1 MIQYKREIEPSG
13 LVYKRPPKKNLILSS
28 LNFLKAM
35 AAFLGFAL
43 LPRLLPAENI
53 EPAELFKLS
62 IKELSDLTVDTVY
75 AASKFS
81 QKVTDAPA
89 SVSVVTRDQTQ
100 HFGYRTLS
108 DLVRGVCG
116 FDVTYDREYN
126 YVNVRGFN
134 GFGDYGSRTLL
145 LIDGHRMNEPIYD
158 TTGFGTDGL
167 LDIDLVD
174 RVEFVRGPSSA
185 VYGNNAF
192 FGVINVISRRGR
204 DIHGVETAFVD
215 GSLGTYSGRLTIGD
229 QLSNGFEYLFSAST
243 YSSEGQK
250 KLYYK
255 EFNTPKN
262 NHGIAFDLDSDHYW
276 SSFGKVNYGDFTV
289 QGGYITRKKDTP
301 TASFSPIFNTPD
313 YNVDSRG
320 YIELRYDHTT
330 DSGLGVTGR
339 LHYDVYNYS
348 SSSYYDRISS
358 IANNHDSNQASWW
371 GAELEVSRQLLH
383 NLRLSWGADIHQD
396 DKISIYNYDVSPYV
410 SYFDRES
417 EMMNFGT
424 YIDSEW
430 KITNELA
437 LSSGLSWDHYDCFGD
452 RWDPRLALIWKPL
465 EDSTIKLL
473 YGESFHSPNIYQLTN
488 NTPNLSEG
496 PSLKPETI
504 RSYEAV
510 FEQYFNRHWKA
521 SSSIFRNELGNIINT
536 STIKNDQLYYVNEGS
551 AIVNGATIE
560 LEGKWQNGLLLRS
573 SFARQEATDV
583 ENNRWLVNSPKNVFK
598 TQIAVPLW
606 REKLFGGL
614 EILYSSERMT
624 LRGNKTPAIWLM
636 NFTLFSKEITPGL
649 DVSASIYNLLDQRY
663 AFPGGV
669 AQVQD
674 SIAQDG
680 RTFQVKLTY
689 KF

>member
-1 MIQYKREIEPSG
+1 M
-13 LVYKRPPKKNLILSS
+13 
-28 LNFLKAM
+28 
-35 AAFLGFAL
+35 
-43 LPRLLPAENI
+43 AENA
-53 EPAELFKLS
+53 EPWELLNLS
-62 IKELSDLTVDTVY
+62 IQELSEIPVDTVY

-89 SVSVVTRDQTQ
+89 SVSVVTRDQSL

-108 DLVRGVCG
+108 DLVRGVRG
-116 FDVTYDREYN
+116 FDVTYDREYT
-126 YVNVRGFN
+126 YTNVRGFN
-134 GFGDYGSRTLL
+134 GFGDFGSRALL

-158 TTGFGTDGL
+158 STGFGTDGL

-192 FGVINVISRRGR
+192 FGVINVITRRGR

-255 EFNTPKN
+255 EFNTPKT
-262 NHGIAFDLDSDHYW
+262 NHSIAFDLDSDRYW
-276 SSFGKVNYGDFTV
+276 STFGKVNFGDFTV
-289 QGGYITRKKDTP
+289 QGGYITRKKDSP
-301 TASFSPIFNTPD
+301 TASFGAVFNTPNTD
-313 YNVDSRG
+313 VDSRG
-320 YIELRYDHTT
+320 YLELRYDHTT
-330 DSGLGVTGR
+330 ESGLGIAGR

-348 SSSYYDRISS
+348 SSSYNDRITS
-358 IANNHDSNQASWW
+358 IAINHDSNQARWW

-383 NLRLSWGADIHQD
+383 NLRLAWGAEIRQD
-396 DKISIYNYDVSPYV
+396 DKISIYNYDVFPYV
-410 SYFDRES
+410 SYMNRVS

-430 KITNELA
+430 KITKELG
-437 LSSGLSWDHYDCFGD
+437 LTSGLSWDHYDCFGD
-452 RWDPRLALIWKPL
+452 RLDPRLALIWKPL
-465 EDSTIKLL
+465 EDTTIKFL
-473 YGESFHSPNIYQLTN
+473 YGESFHSPNVYQLTN
-488 NTPNLSEG
+488 NSPTLLEESY
-496 PSLKPETI
+496 LKPETI
-504 RSYEAV
+504 RSYEVV
-510 FEQYFNRHWKA
+510 FEHYFNSHWKA
-521 SSSIFRNELGNIINT
+521 SSSIFRNELGNVINS
-536 STIKNDQLYYVNEGS
+536 STLANSQFAYVNEGS
-551 AIVNGATIE
+551 ATVDGASIE

-573 SFARQEATDV
+573 SFTRQEAFEV
-583 ENNRWLVNSPKNVFK
+583 ESNRWLVNSPKNVFK

-606 REKLFGGL
+606 KEKLFGGL
-614 EILYSSERMT
+614 EVLYSSERLT
-624 LRGNKTPAIWLM
+624 LRENKTPAVWLL
-636 NFTLFSKEITPGL
+636 NFTLFSKEIAPGL

-663 AFPGGV
+663 AFPSGV
-669 AQVQD
+669 EHVQD

-680 RTFQVKLTY
+680 RTFQVKFTY